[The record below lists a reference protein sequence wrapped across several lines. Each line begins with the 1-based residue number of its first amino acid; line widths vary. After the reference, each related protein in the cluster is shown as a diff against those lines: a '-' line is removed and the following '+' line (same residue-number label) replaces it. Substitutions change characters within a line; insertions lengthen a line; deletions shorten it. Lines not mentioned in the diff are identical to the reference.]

1 MKQKIRTKKIRRQL
15 NGGTTVTADPNND
28 LYTKF
33 GEVIS
38 AVATIKRFTVTMPG
52 KAFGTTTYERV
63 DSLTISAGHEI
74 SNPNNL
80 QGNYL
85 YFDGI
90 DDEITVQTVTGQG
103 NTAIEINLTS
113 KKIEQQKVEE
123 SKAKKQ
129 NSGKF
134 IKDEKKTEQEVP
146 VYFSERPIKNI
157 GEFIKYAKANKGPSK
172 SLLALAREKDKG
184 AAAAAAI
191 VSGIGLAGQASVTL
205 LASTGVGLPLA
216 GAIAGL
222 LLITNK
228 LANMYIH
235 KLKMKA
241 VLYDVIT
248 IVSSCFI
255 IYDLI
260 DRVIEIT
267 TIVLNS
273 ESLEPLTL
281 EQIKQLK
288 NSSSTTSTNGS
299 ENAGST
305 TSNNSSEN
313 AGGLTLQKLGNE
325 YAGVIQQALNEMY
338 NNATKALNIKKKDT
352 ERLEQIKK
360 IKETKESQ
368 RSKTTSTAGD
378 AEYKKLLT
386 AAHEKKKK
394 RLLPFIQANAV
405 DQIPLEDRV
414 SLNID
419 IQKRLYEKMQGLTE
433 MLLKNAREKDL
444 DLLAS
449 DPQMQR
455 SGFGAIVEKEIK
467 SRTVDSVDTGSRITS
482 SLKAAYNT
490 ANRVYSRNFDS
501 DTIRK
506 DVMAELSLVLGYFFL
521 LKNQY
526 DLILDTY
533 KDTIPEW
540 PEIYAIIRETEEFKL
555 LVVPPDALEYS
566 KKVIEDNK
574 AEMETAAVKQK
585 EVGTNDVNDVIEG
598 GALKTKKHNKKT
610 KWHTRKN
617 K

>member
-15 NGGTTVTADPNND
+15 KRGGADQVAAVKSGIAGN
-28 LYTKF
+28 LYENF

-38 AVATIKRFTVTMPG
+38 AVATVIKQTFETSGTMYGKVEHTFFDTLEINIQENTVITAENINNFNYVSFVGLNDTATVTVLLEDKKEG
-52 KAFGTTTYERV
+52 KLTLKLRSPTIDKERDLLQRNNQPETTK
-63 DSLTISAGHEI
+63 L
-74 SNPNNL
+74 
-80 QGNYL
+80 
-85 YFDGI
+85 
-90 DDEITVQTVTGQG
+90 
-103 NTAIEINLTS
+103 
-113 KKIEQQKVEE
+113 
-123 SKAKKQ
+123 
-129 NSGKF
+129 
-134 IKDEKKTEQEVP
+134 KDVA

-157 GEFIKYAKANKGPSK
+157 GEFIKYTKANKGPSTT
-172 SLLALAREKDKG
+172 LLALARQKDAG
-184 AAAAAAI
+184 AAAAAAAA
-191 VSGIGLAGQASVTL
+191 SGVLAAGNLSVTI
-205 LASTGVGLPLA
+205 LASSGVGLPLA

-260 DRVIEIT
+260 DRVIMIT
-267 TIVLNS
+267 TIVLNHND
-273 ESLEPLTL
+273 EPNL
-281 EQIKQLK
+281 QLK
-288 NSSSTTSTNGS
+288 PAISSPIMVSPPSTELSNPAITETGAIDLLAAYTSQIERVFKDITNYANSVINSKKVNQNRMKQIEKLKNLQEKGKSKEEGPKPDNTYNGLLD
-299 ENAGST
+299 A
-305 TSNNSSEN
+305 
-313 AGGLTLQKLGNE
+313 AH
-325 YAGVIQQALNEMY
+325 
-338 NNATKALNIKKKDT
+338 KKK
-352 ERLEQIKK
+352 EQ
-360 IKETKESQ
+360 
-368 RSKTTSTAGD
+368 
-378 AEYKKLLT
+378 
-386 AAHEKKKK
+386 
-394 RLLPFIQANAV
+394 RLLPLIKANAV

-444 DLLAS
+444 DLLKS

-467 SRTVDSVDTGSRITS
+467 SRTVDTADTGSRITG
-482 SLKAAYNT
+482 SLKAAYNI

-566 KKVIEDNK
+566 KKVIEENE
-574 AEMETAAVKQK
+574 AEMETAAVKQQ
-585 EVGTNDVNDVIEG
+585 EVGTNGDSKEDDAVINPLQG
-598 GALKTKKHNKKT
+598 KQVGALKTKKHNKKT

>member
-1 MKQKIRTKKIRRQL
+1 MKQKIKTKKLKRQL
-15 NGGTTVTADPNND
+15 KRGGADGIGGE
-28 LYTKF
+28 LYEKF

-38 AVATIKRFTVTMPG
+38 AVATIEKFEVSIPG
-52 KAFGTTTYERV
+52 KAFGETKYERV
-63 DSLTISAGHEI
+63 DSLTINAGHGI
-74 SNPNNL
+74 STPNNL

-90 DDEITVQTVTGQG
+90 DDEIIVESVSMTDDVIKIQ
-103 NTAIEINLTS
+103 LTS
-113 KKIEQQKVEE
+113 KKIKQQTAEE
-123 SKAKKQ
+123 SKAEAKPP
-129 NSGKF
+129 GKF
-134 IKDEKKTEQEVP
+134 KKDKKTEQEVP

-157 GEFIKYAKANKGPSK
+157 GEFIKYAKANKGPSTT
-172 SLLALAREKDKG
+172 LLALARQKDAG
-184 AAAAAAI
+184 AAAAAAAA
-191 VSGIGLAGQASVTL
+191 SGVLAAGNVTVTL

-260 DRVIEIT
+260 DRVIMIT

-273 ESLEPLTL
+273 GELVPLTVDQVKSLTPLPTL
-281 EQIKQLK
+281 ESSDLNHPPTDDKGDESIPVSIQKAFKEMTDYVSVAMNLK
-288 NSSSTTSTNGS
+288 NKSQARLNQI
-299 ENAGST
+299 EKLKA
-305 TSNNSSEN
+305 
-313 AGGLTLQKLGNE
+313 LQKDPKSGDSTYKELL
-325 YAGVIQQALNEMY
+325 AA
-338 NNATKALNIKKKDT
+338 AHKKK
-352 ERLEQIKK
+352 EQ
-360 IKETKESQ
+360 
-368 RSKTTSTAGD
+368 
-378 AEYKKLLT
+378 
-386 AAHEKKKK
+386 
-394 RLLPFIQANAV
+394 RLLPLITANAV

-433 MLLKNAREKDL
+433 MLLQNAREKDL
-444 DLLAS
+444 SLLIS
-449 DPQMQR
+449 DSQMTR
-455 SGFGAIVEKEIK
+455 SGFGAIVEKELASREIDK
-467 SRTVDSVDTGSRITS
+467 STTLKRIGSNMKS
-482 SLKAAYNT
+482 AYNI

-555 LVVPPDALEYS
+555 LVVPPDPVEYS
-566 KKVIEDNK
+566 KKVIKDNEADMVK
-574 AEMETAAVKQK
+574 AALKQN
-585 EVGTNDVNDVIEG
+585 EGGTNGDGKDDLEIIKNPLRAGQVGQG

-610 KWHTRKN
+610 KWRTRKQRSH
-617 K
+617 